1 MQEVYLRFLRYAL
14 ERLLLHFCFSKPC
27 RFRCLDTVLLK
38 IDVIMFSLLYYVPMG
53 KMAYSKPVSNRKHDM
68 LTSISN

>member
-1 MQEVYLRFLRYAL
+1 MHKNCYYQINRQILYPWFLG
-14 ERLLLHFCFSKPC
+14 
-27 RFRCLDTVLLK
+27 TVFLK
-38 IDVIMFSLLYYVPMG
+38 IDVMIFSLLFYVPMG

>member
-1 MQEVYLRFLRYAL
+1 MQEVYLRFLKYAL

-27 RFRCLDTVLLK
+27 RFTVLLK
-38 IDVIMFSLLYYVPMG
+38 IDVIMFSLLFYVTMG